1 MPREAPYT
9 IGFAQHKGGRK
20 EQQDSF
26 QAPAIEET
34 RFTRHGGYLLL
45 LSDGMG
51 GIQGGTAA
59 STLAVRQFNLS
70 YHDKE
75 PEESVQKALHRSLL
89 EANAA
94 VVSAGAEI
102 GNGGGMGATLLA
114 VALVG
119 RDLYW
124 TSVGDSQLFLF
135 RNGRLLQLNQ
145 SHSYGDYLKVL
156 AQHDPAALEQMPKDQ
171 HPDALVSH
179 IGMRNLRIIDRPEKA
194 VRLARGDRLLLA
206 TDGLFRFLP
215 EERMIEILGQTEGA
229 QAAAT
234 ALVAQ
239 TLQQGLQYQ
248 DNLTVLVADCAL
260 EPPKEYWRPK
270 WWQIAAAVLV
280 TAGLIAAGLWV
291 W

>member
-1 MPREAPYT
+1 MSREAPYT

-75 PEESVQKALHRSLL
+75 ADEPVAKALHRSLL

-94 VVSAGAEI
+94 VVSAGSEY
-102 GNGGGMGATLLA
+102 GTGSGMGATLLA

-119 RDLYW
+119 KELHW

-135 RNGRLLQLNQ
+135 RRGRLMQLNQ

-156 AQHDPAALEQMPKDQ
+156 AVHDPAALEQMPKDQ

-179 IGMRNLRIIDRPEKA
+179 IGMRNLRIIDRPEKS
-194 VRLARGDRLLLA
+194 VPLVRGDRLLLA

-215 EERMIEILGQTEGA
+215 EDRMIEILGTTEGA

-239 TLQQGLQYQ
+239 TLQQELQYQ
-248 DNLTVLVADCAL
+248 DNLTVLVADCL
-260 EPPKEYWRPK
+260 LDPPKECWRPK
-270 WWQIAAAVLV
+270 WWQVAVAVLAVAAVV
-280 TAGLIAAGLWV
+280 AAGLWI

>member
-1 MPREAPYT
+1 MPPGAPYS

-26 QAPAIEET
+26 QVPAVEET

-59 STLAVRQFNLS
+59 STLAVRQFHLS

-75 PEESVQKALHRSLL
+75 EAEPVQKALHRSLL

-94 VVSAGAEI
+94 VVSAGME
-102 GNGGGMGATLLA
+102 GGGMGATLLA
-114 VALVG
+114 VALVN
-119 RDLYW
+119 DKLYW

-135 RNGRLLQLNQ
+135 RRGRLLQLNQ
-145 SHSYGDYLKVL
+145 SHSYGDYLKAL

-179 IGMRNLRIIDRPEKA
+179 IGMRNLRII
-194 VRLARGDRLLLA
+194 
-206 TDGLFRFLP
+206 
-215 EERMIEILGQTEGA
+215 
-229 QAAAT
+229 
-234 ALVAQ
+234 
-239 TLQQGLQYQ
+239 
-248 DNLTVLVADCAL
+248 
-260 EPPKEYWRPK
+260 
-270 WWQIAAAVLV
+270 
-280 TAGLIAAGLWV
+280 
-291 W
+291 